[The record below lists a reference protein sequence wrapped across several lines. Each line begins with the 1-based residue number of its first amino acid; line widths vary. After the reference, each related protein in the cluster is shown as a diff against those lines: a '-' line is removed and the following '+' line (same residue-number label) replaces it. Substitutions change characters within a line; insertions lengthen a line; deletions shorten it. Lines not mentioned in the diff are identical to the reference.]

1 MKKYLFILGLVG
13 TALFTACSS
22 ADDLVKTEIP
32 SQGLTEEEKALIV
45 EAGQDSDVPITLGTV
60 ANSRAMTRT
69 PIEPEIGTTLFTTPA
84 NQYLGVFCLA
94 QGKQAG
100 APSIVPDDGNI
111 LWNSSDYAMWLN
123 NVPAIVSKHT
133 ASTVSPIDGGFSLDY
148 SYVQFMKDIDSSP
161 AVKIYYY
168 PFGNWYYYDFYA
180 YYPRQASGNVWVGQ
194 GRVVVSYTITGKEDI
209 IWARAIGGTSV
220 TDPVTSNS
228 VKSYSA
234 KYMRL
239 SKEDLDGN
247 GSPDHTEFEV
257 VPGLAFDHKLTQ
269 FVFSVKPHFED
280 RVELNTKGYR
290 VTKMEVIDVYNQL
303 ELYAADKTGGDH
315 GALKIKNLSTTD
327 NILVRNTDGSDDLD
341 DTPTPVIVAT
351 DGDAAATD
359 VAGITTKEIGYALL
373 PTSDMLTAAG
383 YTNQYLVSIEME
395 QKDETGKYPGEDG
408 YSGDPVPNTIV
419 TLPLPTG
426 GKYEAGKKY
435 SITLEIYNPT
445 NIQATATLVGWG
457 DPVVIPA
464 IPVE

>member
-1 MKKYLFILGLVG
+1 MNKYLFIIGFAG
-13 TALFTACSS
+13 MALFSACSTS
-22 ADDLVKTEIP
+22 DELAADIPIP
-32 SQGLTEEEKALIV
+32 SPGLTEEEKALIV
-45 EAGQDSDVPITLGTV
+45 EAGKDSDVPITLGSV

-133 ASTVSPIDGGFSLDY
+133 ASTVSPIDGGFSEDY
-148 SYVQFMKDIDSSP
+148 SYVQFMKDDFSGT
-161 AVKIYYY
+161 KLYYY

-239 SKEDLDGN
+239 KKEET
-247 GSPDHTEFEV
+247 TEINI

-269 FVFSVKPHFED
+269 LVFSVKPHFED
-280 RVELNTKGYR
+280 SLQLKERGYR
-290 VTKMEVIDVYNQL
+290 VKKMEVIDVYNQL

-315 GALKIKNLSTTD
+315 GALKIKNLSTTG
-327 NILVRNTDGSDDLD
+327 NILVRNTDGSDDID
-341 DTPTPVIVAT
+341 NIPTPIAVVSNNVS
-351 DGDAAATD
+351 GVVDAEH
-359 VAGITTKEIGYALL
+359 ITPKEVGYALL
-373 PTSDMLTAAG
+373 PTSDMLTNAG

-426 GKYEAGKKY
+426 GKYEASKKY
-435 SITLEIYNPT
+435 SITLEIYSPT

-457 DPVVIPA
+457 DPEVIPA

>member
-1 MKKYLFILGLVG
+1 MNKYLFILGFVG
-13 TALFTACSS
+13 TALFTACSTS
-22 ADDLVKTEIP
+22 DELAADIPIP
-32 SQGLTEEEKALIV
+32 SPGLTEEEKALIV
-45 EAGQDSDVPITLGTV
+45 EAGKDSDVPITLGTV
-60 ANSRAMTRT
+60 ASSRAMTRT

-133 ASTVSPIDGGFSLDY
+133 ASTVSPIDGGFSENY
-148 SYVQFMKDIDSSP
+148 SYVQFMKDDLSDTK
-161 AVKIYYY
+161 VYYY
-168 PFGNWYYYDFYA
+168 PFGNWYYYDFFA
-180 YYPRQASGNVWVGQ
+180 YYPRKVGGDVWVGQ
-194 GRVVVSYTITGKEDI
+194 GRVTVNYTITGKEDI
-209 IWARAIGGTSV
+209 IWARAAGGTSI
-220 TDPVTSNS
+220 TDPVTDNS

-280 RVELNTKGYR
+280 RVELNTKGYQ

-327 NILVRNTDGSDDLD
+327 DILVRKTDGTDDPPSSITVSTTTD
-341 DTPTPVIVAT
+341 KNAT
-351 DGDAAATD
+351 DA
-359 VAGITTKEIGYALL
+359 AGITTKEVGYALL
-373 PTSDMLTAAG
+373 PTSDMLTTAG
-383 YTNQYLVSIEME
+383 YTNQYMVSIDMA
-395 QKDETGKYPGEDG
+395 QTSGED
-408 YSGDPVPNTIV
+408 VPSTVI
-419 TLPLPTG
+419 TLPLPTN
-426 GKYEAGKKY
+426 GKFEAGKKY
-435 SITLEIYNPT
+435 NITLEIYSPT
-445 NIQATATLVGWG
+445 NIQAKATLAGWVDG
-457 DPVVIPA
+457 YANPEDGVVPVD
-464 IPVE
+464 